1 MTKADKLELCDWM
14 LVFSTAI
21 ARGFKHAARSHR
33 RPRCVVGMASRG
45 CRLLVFRQH
54 RLASVSAFRLEV
66 LDSASAEAKVPGNAL
81 VGDSRFSY
89 LHKRVYCPCPLGRR
103 IYAFSDR
110 WDSWQDR
117 ACFPCPR
124 HWSYCEA
131 YQVLQ
136 IEKIDQVC
144 LTCF

>member
-21 ARGFKHAARSHR
+21 ARGFKHAARSHG

-66 LDSASAEAKVPGNAL
+66 LDSASEEAKSRVTRWLAIL
-81 VGDSRFSY
+81 VLAIGHTVKRIRFFKSIR
-89 LHKRVYCPCPLGRR
+89 LSKC
-103 IYAFSDR
+103 A
-110 WDSWQDR
+110 
-117 ACFPCPR
+117 
-124 HWSYCEA
+124 
-131 YQVLQ
+131 
-136 IEKIDQVC
+136 
-144 LTCF
+144 

>member
-21 ARGFKHAARSHR
+21 ARGFKHAARSHG

-66 LDSASAEAKVPGNAL
+66 LDSASEEAKSRVTRWLAILAFLTFISAFIAL
-81 VGDSRFSY
+81 VHWAGAYMHSPIGGIHGKIGLVFLVLAIGHTVKRIRFFKSR
-89 LHKRVYCPCPLGRR
+89 R
-103 IYAFSDR
+103 
-110 WDSWQDR
+110 
-117 ACFPCPR
+117 
-124 HWSYCEA
+124 
-131 YQVLQ
+131 
-136 IEKIDQVC
+136 
-144 LTCF
+144 LTKCA

>member
-21 ARGFKHAARSHR
+21 ARGFKHATRSHG

-66 LDSASAEAKVPGNAL
+66 LDSASEEAKSRVTRWLAILAFLTFISAFIAL
-81 VGDSRFSY
+81 VHWAGAYMHSPIGGIHGKIGLVFLVLAIGHTVKRIRFFKSR
-89 LHKRVYCPCPLGRR
+89 R
-103 IYAFSDR
+103 
-110 WDSWQDR
+110 
-117 ACFPCPR
+117 
-124 HWSYCEA
+124 
-131 YQVLQ
+131 
-136 IEKIDQVC
+136 
-144 LTCF
+144 LTKCA